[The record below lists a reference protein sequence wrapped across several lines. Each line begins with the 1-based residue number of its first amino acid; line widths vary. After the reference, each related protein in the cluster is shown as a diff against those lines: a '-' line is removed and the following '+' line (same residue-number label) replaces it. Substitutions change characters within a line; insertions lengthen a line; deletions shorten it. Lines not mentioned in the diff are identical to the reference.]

1 MCPKAIKPGEANAR
15 NIFEDLFSLF
25 RSLYYVQ
32 ANNCRALNFFFLSL
46 EEINLHIW
54 FIPLSITDV

>member
-32 ANNCRALNFFFLSL
+32 ANNCRALNFFFFCLL
-46 EEINLHIW
+46 RK
-54 FIPLSITDV
+54 